1 MNERGVE
8 VLVDAAM
15 RGVRQVYGRLDDYR
29 GGRCAIGV
37 MLEALFGTAAWGTHT
52 TDEFNEAYETT
63 PDEIDKIVS
72 LNNTER
78 LDFIGIA
85 RKLGVNPEGKEG
97 SISSS

>member
-8 VLVDAAM
+8 VLMDAAM
-15 RGVRQVYGRLDDYR
+15 RGVPQVYSKLEDGRD
-29 GGRCAIGV
+29 GRCAIGV

-52 TDEFNEAYETT
+52 ADEFNEAYGTT
-63 PDEIDKIVS
+63 SNEIDKIVS